1 MDTETK
7 CESNKGVIKM
17 VSNLP
22 IKKFRSGAIEGVIW
36 ANKRKQEDG
45 TEIEF
50 KTVTLRRAWKDRETN
65 VWREEKLNL
74 RRSDLPK
81 MHIIIRKLEDDLF
94 LNMQSKGDDA
104 DE

>member
-1 MDTETK
+1 
-7 CESNKGVIKM
+7 M

-22 IKKFRSGAIEGVIW
+22 LKKFRSGAIEGVIW
-36 ANKRKQEDG
+36 ANKKKQEDG
-45 TEIEF
+45 TEIEY

-94 LNMQSKGDDA
+94 LNTQSKGDDA